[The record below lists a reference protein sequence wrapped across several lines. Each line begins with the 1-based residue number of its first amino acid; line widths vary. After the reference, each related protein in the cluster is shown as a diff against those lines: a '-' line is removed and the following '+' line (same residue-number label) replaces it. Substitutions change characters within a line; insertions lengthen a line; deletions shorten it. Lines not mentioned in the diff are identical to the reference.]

1 MADRKTTRSPKRR
14 TSRLT
19 RFPEVTGKIVDSVE
33 MDAEVIA
40 ILFQDKTQLSFDLD
54 PQVTVYPELAD
65 FKTGN
70 LRSMKKWPALRSNPT
85 MLRWP

>member
-1 MADRKTTRSPKRR
+1 MANRKRTSSPKRH
-14 TSRLT
+14 TSRL
-19 RFPEVTGKIVDSVE
+19 RKFPEVKGKIVDSVE

-54 PQVTVYPELAD
+54 PQLTVYPELAD

-70 LRSMKKWPALRSNPT
+70 LRSMKQWPALRSKPT